1 MRGDLSAG
9 WVKCAGVGEMYSFDE
24 RERELY
30 FEGERLDR
38 RWTGEELAGFCSGC
52 GGELSSLGCY
62 STPGGWLVASRCR
75 GCGSIVLAEY
85 DSRWAW
91 KGDRE
96 VAAAP
101 PTPGPRKMP
110 RISEIPRE
118 ELEAVFTPAE
128 LRDMERCER
137 GEPYLRQNLYRA
149 RAKYEKFERL
159 FGVRIDI

>member
-1 MRGDLSAG
+1 
-9 WVKCAGVGEMYSFDE
+9 MYSFDD
-24 RERELY
+24 RERALY
-30 FEGERLDR
+30 FGGERLEPR
-38 RWTGEELAGFCSGC
+38 SVGEGLAGFCAGC

-62 STPGGWLVASRCR
+62 STAGGWLVASRCR
-75 GCGSIVLAEY
+75 GCGAIVLAEY

-91 KGDRE
+91 KGDRV
-96 VAAAP
+96 VAMAAP
-101 PTPGPRKMP
+101 SPGPRKMP
-110 RISEIPRE
+110 KISDLPRE

-149 RAKYEKFERL
+149 RAKYDRFERL